1 MKGAQGRAARAA
13 LFFVFLFCVTACDRH
28 RPEEARPGPVLPEGE
43 AGEVLRRAIEAAGGW
58 GRWIAMKDVA
68 FVSTLNILDP
78 ARQVASESI
87 GWFMAPLHAGMLARM
102 DSIGLPNE
110 VTFGVDG
117 EDTWIVSD
125 GQEVEAPGQ
134 LALTRFSL
142 VSNLFWFALPFSL
155 AESAVAIT
163 DLGTIDGEE
172 GVRWHRLKVFFEP
185 PNPGVPGEWF
195 VLYFNTE
202 TWLIDR
208 VHARLTAPFLQH
220 EIWVGRWLRYRD
232 WQGMKRERQ
241 RQFFPANMKG
251 EIIGRLV
258 AEQFVEHVRFN
269 NGFDDEH
276 YRKPTVGTRIARAWI
291 SGAGGRWTEP

>member
-1 MKGAQGRAARAA
+1 MQGVRARAARAA
-13 LFFVFLFCVTACDRH
+13 LFLFCILWVTACDRSQP
-28 RPEEARPGPVLPEGE
+28 RDSQPGPTLPDGE
-43 AGEVLRRAIEAAGGW
+43 TGEILKRAFEAAGGW
-58 GRWIAMKDVA
+58 ERWTKLKDVA

-87 GWFMAPLHAGMLARM
+87 GWFMAPLHAGTLARM

-110 VTFGVDG
+110 VTFGIDG
-117 EDTWIVSD
+117 EDTWIVSE
-125 GQEVEAPGQ
+125 GQEIEAPGQ

-155 AESAVAIT
+155 AEVPVSMT
-163 DLGTIDGEE
+163 DLGTIDGDE
-172 GVRWHRLKVFFEP
+172 GAQWRRLKVFFKE

-220 EIWVGRWLRYRD
+220 DIWVGRWLRYRD
-232 WQGMKRERQ
+232 WDGLKRERQ
-241 RQFFPANMKG
+241 RQFFPANMDG

-269 NGFDDEH
+269 NGFADEH
-276 YRKPTVGTRIARAWI
+276 YRKPGVGARIAR
-291 SGAGGRWTEP
+291 GRGLGVGG

>member
-1 MKGAQGRAARAA
+1 MLK
-13 LFFVFLFCVTACDRH
+13 
-28 RPEEARPGPVLPEGE
+28 
-43 AGEVLRRAIEAAGGW
+43 RAIEAAGGW
-58 GRWIAMKDVA
+58 ERWTKLKDVS
-68 FVSTLNILDP
+68 FISTLNILDP

-87 GWFMAPLHAGMLARM
+87 GWFMAPLHAGTLARM

-117 EDTWIVSD
+117 ADTWIVSD
-125 GQEVEAPGQ
+125 GEEIEAPGQ

-155 AESAVAIT
+155 AEVPVSIT
-163 DLGTIDGEE
+163 DLGTIEGEA
-172 GVRWHRLKVFFEP
+172 GAQWHRLKVFFKE

-195 VLYFNTE
+195 VFYFNTE

-220 EIWVGRWLRYRD
+220 QLWVGRWLRYRD
-232 WQGMKRERQ
+232 WDGLKRERQ
-241 RQFFPANMKG
+241 RQFFPANLQG
-251 EIIGRLV
+251 EIVGRLV

-269 NGFDDEH
+269 NGFAELH
-276 YRKPTVGTRIARAWI
+276 YRKPRAGSKLARVG
-291 SGAGGRWTEP
+291 G